1 MVLLAAVLIGLVAG
15 LIRAWAGKREYR
27 FYDLRFPVLV
37 FIAFIPQF
45 FAFFLPSTRILVSD
59 QLAVLL
65 LVSSQALLLVFS
77 LLNIKNFSFWPII
90 AGFLGN
96 FLVIILNGGLMP
108 ISPKTITRLLPDASE
123 SLLQTGQRLGT
134 GKDIVLNE
142 KDTVLPF
149 LSDRFVTPQWLNYPV
164 AFSLGD
170 ILISVGV
177 IWLLWSMGG
186 PQIQKKIG
194 ENK

>member
-1 MVLLAAVLIGLVAG
+1 
-15 LIRAWAGKREYR
+15 
-27 FYDLRFPVLV
+27 
-37 FIAFIPQF
+37 
-45 FAFFLPSTRILVSD
+45 
-59 QLAVLL
+59 
-65 LVSSQALLLVFS
+65 
-77 LLNIKNFSFWPII
+77 
-90 AGFLGN
+90 
-96 FLVIILNGGLMP
+96 MP
-108 ISPKTITRLLPDASE
+108 ISHKTITRLLPDASE